1 MTEMNGCT
9 ARLCQACLR
18 LLRRVNDTISHQG
31 QGLDPSPKH
40 KADHVRSLCYAQ
52 SSFRE
57 MASAAAAGCRICGM
71 ARAQVRA
78 GKFTPLTW
86 SDDDDPW
93 PGDDLMA
100 GHEDGDRMGTGFLLS
115 RPFEEAGGLVCVRF
129 YVDFRNE
136 SRALFTTLDE
146 VLWLSPPVRAPT
158 GAQRLKLVSSNLAD
172 LERGFL
178 LNDLSQTIRE
188 AVQVTR
194 EMGVRYLWVD
204 SICIVQDSVD
214 DWESEAVRMSD
225 VYGSSYCT
233 IMATDGRDSDAG
245 LFRPR
250 ADSVVRSTWYEV
262 WYEEQTSPTVFMK
275 EMLLE
280 AEGEMSFYTRR
291 LDDAPAAKRA
301 WIFQEHVLSRRLV
314 HFTHDQLMW
323 ECQSTVTCESFPE
336 GFSGNGVINDNYLWI
351 PKLKPT
357 GHMTATLKSISAML
371 RWAT

>member
-1 MTEMNGCT
+1 MDEP
-9 ARLCQACLR
+9 CLR
-18 LLRRVNDTISHQG
+18 LIS
-31 QGLDPSPKH
+31 
-40 KADHVRSLCYAQ
+40 
-52 SSFRE
+52 
-57 MASAAAAGCRICGM
+57 
-71 ARAQVRA
+71 
-78 GKFTPLTW
+78 
-86 SDDDDPW
+86 
-93 PGDDLMA
+93 
-100 GHEDGDRMGTGFLLS
+100 GTDNTRG
-115 RPFEEAGGLVCVRF
+115 EQ
-129 YVDFRNE
+129 Y
-136 SRALFTTLDE
+136 TTLSYC
-146 VLWLSPPVRAPT
+146 WGGS
-158 GAQRLKLVSSNLAD
+158 QRLKLASSNVAD
-172 LERGFL
+172 LERGFPL
-178 LNDLSQTIRE
+178 EDLPKTIRE

-204 SICIVQDSVD
+204 SICIMQDSVE

-250 ADSVVRSTWYEV
+250 ADSVVRPTWYEV
-262 WYEEQTSPTVFMK
+262 WYEGQASPTVFMK
-275 EMLLE
+275 EMPLE

-301 WIFQEHVLSRRLV
+301 WIFQEHVLSRRLI

-336 GFSGNGVINDNYLWI
+336 GFGGHGVINDNYLWI

-371 RWAT
+371 RWGTVSKVYGPYYLLAVVPRRHFCPSKE